1 MMNIKTGFFFG
12 AVILIF
18 AGLGCK
24 PNKGNDF
31 IFDGDAPRVF
41 INGQDIFRDTFKY
54 SLQDLYTLDF
64 TIDDDQSNR
73 KLSMSRLDNALVYY
87 NNNVLNNAIIDL
99 NGTSSGELSF
109 KAFQPGFFSFFL
121 TVTDPE
127 NKSSTALIE
136 MIALDNLLP
145 VAALQVAQTNEVAPY
160 QVKIDASASVDSDS
174 RWGGTIEKYEY
185 NLEGFYTTESIRDN
199 IDYIFPGPGTYRVH
213 VRVKDNDGAW
223 SPIVTREIVVN

>member
-1 MMNIKTGFFFG
+1 MMNSKTSFLFG
-12 AVILIF
+12 ALILIL

-31 IFDGDAPRVF
+31 LFDGDAPQVR
-41 INGQDIFRDTFKY
+41 INGKDIFRDTFKY

-64 TIDDDQSNR
+64 SISDDQTAR

-87 NNNVLNNAIIDL
+87 NGNVLNNAVIDL
-99 NGTSSGELSF
+99 NGTSSGQLSF

-127 NKSSTALIE
+127 DKSSTALIE

-145 VAALQVAQTNEVAPY
+145 VAGLQVSQTNEVAPH
-160 QVKIDASASVDSDS
+160 QVKIDASASVDGDA

-185 NLEGFYTTESIRDN
+185 TLEGFYTTESIRDN
-199 IDYIFPGPGTYRVH
+199 IDYIFPGPGTYRIH

-223 SPIVTREIVVN
+223 SQSITREILVN